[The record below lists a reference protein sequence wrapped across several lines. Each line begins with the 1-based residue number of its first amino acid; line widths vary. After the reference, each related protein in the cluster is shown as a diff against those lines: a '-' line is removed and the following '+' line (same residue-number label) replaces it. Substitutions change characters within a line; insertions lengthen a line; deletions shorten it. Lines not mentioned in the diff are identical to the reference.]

1 MVKRKTLVSILISL
15 LLCVGLLPLKALAA
29 TAVPSGE
36 WTDYAAGSFASG
48 NGTKEDPYIINSP
61 EQLAKLAKDINSK
74 IADQKYTHNK
84 ECFLLGNDIDLSAH
98 RWIPIGSGT
107 STGSFQSFTG
117 YFDGANKTISGL
129 YVDESS
135 EKFSAGLFGHVSG
148 IEIKNVII
156 KDGYIKTEAI
166 PKSSDDDIVDAAGLL
181 IGSATQGHGLSTT
194 VSNCHVSG
202 TIESN
207 SALTGGLAGYNSYG
221 TYKGCS
227 TDITINGHCCSGG
240 FIGSDFSGNYENCT
254 AKGNLS
260 GEWRVGGFAG
270 ILFWESKA
278 KNCIADVKVTA
289 NDWNAGG
296 FVGYIEENVTIHN
309 CISYGDVHSK
319 VNRWEPKVGG
329 FTGISNLNCSIDN
342 SYAAGKVTAEST
354 DYKAGGFV
362 GYDNGG
368 TVTSCSYDAKK
379 NPELKGVGETK
390 TAGTNSI
397 LPQDNV
403 LSIICTAYYGNH
415 DWDESKEII
424 KEKPTAVKEGSKG
437 YLCKRCGDYKEIA
450 KIKPILPSPK
460 VDITALKVNLS
471 ETEYT
476 YNGKVKQPAVII
488 KDQNGNVISSANY
501 TVTYA
506 SGRKKPGTYSV
517 QITMKGN
524 YTGTQT
530 VLFNIRGKKMPAPK
544 LKAHSRALKVT
555 WKKQKAITGYQIQYS
570 TNAKFKKSKT
580 KIVKIAKSRQTSKL
594 IKKLKARKK
603 YYVRVRSYK
612 TTKIGGKTYN
622 AYSVWSKTKKVIVK
636 K

>member
-15 LLCVGLLPLKALAA
+15 LLCVGLLPLKVLAA
-29 TAVPSGE
+29 PAAPSGE
-36 WTDYAAGSFASG
+36 WTDYAASSFASG
-48 NGTKEDPYIINSP
+48 IGTKEDPYIINSP
-61 EQLAKLAKDINSK
+61 EQLAKLAKDINSG
-74 IADQKYTHNK
+74 IADQEYTHNQ
-84 ECFLLGNDIDLSAH
+84 EYFLLGNDIDLSAY

-107 STGSFQSFTG
+107 STSSSSFHSFTG

-156 KDGYIKTEAI
+156 KDGYVKTEVN
-166 PKSSDDDIVDAAGLL
+166 SNSQDAAGLL
-181 IGSATQGHGLSTT
+181 IGSAVQGYGLSTT

-202 TIESN
+202 TIESG

-221 TYKGCS
+221 TYKDCS
-227 TDITINGHCCSGG
+227 TDIMIHGHGYSGG
-240 FIGSDFSGNYENCT
+240 FIGSDFSGSYKNCT
-254 AKGNLS
+254 AKGNVS
-260 GEWRVGGFAG
+260 GQWSVGGFAG
-270 ILFWESKA
+270 ILFYNSEA
-278 KNCIADVKVTA
+278 KHCVADVKITA

-319 VNRWEPKVGG
+319 VNRCEPKVGG

-379 NPELKGVGETK
+379 NPELKGVGQTE

-424 KEKPTAVKEGSKG
+424 KEKPTEVKEGSKG
-437 YLCKRCGDYKEIA
+437 YLSQQLLLR
-450 KIKPILPSPK
+450 IK
-460 VDITALKVNLS
+460 TA
-471 ETEYT
+471 T
-476 YNGKVKQPAVII
+476 
-488 KDQNGNVISSANY
+488 
-501 TVTYA
+501 
-506 SGRKKPGTYSV
+506 
-517 QITMKGN
+517 
-524 YTGTQT
+524 
-530 VLFNIRGKKMPAPK
+530 
-544 LKAHSRALKVT
+544 
-555 WKKQKAITGYQIQYS
+555 
-570 TNAKFKKSKT
+570 
-580 KIVKIAKSRQTSKL
+580 
-594 IKKLKARKK
+594 
-603 YYVRVRSYK
+603 
-612 TTKIGGKTYN
+612 
-622 AYSVWSKTKKVIVK
+622 
-636 K
+636 

>member
-1 MVKRKTLVSILISL
+1 M
-15 LLCVGLLPLKALAA
+15 
-29 TAVPSGE
+29 
-36 WTDYAAGSFASG
+36 
-48 NGTKEDPYIINSP
+48 
-61 EQLAKLAKDINSK
+61 
-74 IADQKYTHNK
+74 
-84 ECFLLGNDIDLSAH
+84 
-98 RWIPIGSGT
+98 
-107 STGSFQSFTG
+107 
-117 YFDGANKTISGL
+117 
-129 YVDESS
+129 
-135 EKFSAGLFGHVSG
+135 
-148 IEIKNVII
+148 
-156 KDGYIKTEAI
+156 
-166 PKSSDDDIVDAAGLL
+166 
-181 IGSATQGHGLSTT
+181 
-194 VSNCHVSG
+194 
-202 TIESN
+202 
-207 SALTGGLAGYNSYG
+207 AGYNSYG
-221 TYKGCS
+221 TYKDCS
-227 TDITINGHCCSGG
+227 TDIMIHGHGCSGG
-240 FIGSDFSGNYENCT
+240 FIGSDFSGSYENCT
-254 AKGNLS
+254 AKGNVS
-260 GEWRVGGFAG
+260 GQWSVGGFAG
-270 ILFWESKA
+270 ILFYNSEA
-278 KNCIADVKVTA
+278 KHCVADVKITA

-319 VNRWEPKVGG
+319 VNRWEPNVGG

-362 GYDNGG
+362 GYDKGG
-368 TVTSCSYDAKK
+368 RVTSCSYDAKK

-390 TAGTNSI
+390 TAGTN
-397 LPQDNV
+397 
-403 LSIICTAYYGNH
+403 
-415 DWDESKEII
+415 
-424 KEKPTAVKEGSKG
+424 
-437 YLCKRCGDYKEIA
+437 
-450 KIKPILPSPK
+450 K

-488 KDQNGNVISSANY
+488 KDQNGNVISSTNY

-580 KIVKIAKSRQTSKL
+580 KIVKIAKGRQTSKF

>member
-15 LLCVGLLPLKALAA
+15 LLCVGLLPLKALASP
-29 TAVPSGE
+29 VGE
-36 WTDYAAGSFASG
+36 WTDYVADSFASG
-48 NGTKEDPYIINSP
+48 TGTKEDPYIINSP
-61 EQLAKLAKDINSK
+61 EQLAKLAKDINSG
-74 IADQKYTHNK
+74 IADQEYTHNK
-84 ECFLLGNDIDLSAH
+84 EYFLLGNDIDLSAH

-107 STGSFQSFTG
+107 STSSFHSFTG

-166 PKSSDDDIVDAAGLL
+166 PNSSDDIVDAAGLL
-181 IGSATQGHGLSTT
+181 IGSAAQGYGLSTT

-221 TYKGCS
+221 TYKDCS
-227 TDITINGHCCSGG
+227 TDITINGHGCSGG
-240 FIGSDFSGNYENCT
+240 FIGSDFSGSYENCT
-254 AKGNLS
+254 AKGNVS
-260 GEWRVGGFAG
+260 GQWSVGGFAG

-289 NDWNAGG
+289 NNWNAGG
-296 FVGYIEENVTIHN
+296 FVGYIEDNVTIHN

-319 VNRWEPKVGG
+319 VNGWEPKVGG

-362 GYDNGG
+362 GYDKGG

-379 NPELKGVGETK
+379 NPELKGVGQTK

-403 LSIICTAYYGNH
+403 LSIICTAYYGDH

-424 KEKPTAVKEGSKG
+424 KEKPTEVKEGSKG

-488 KDQNGNVISSANY
+488 KDQNGNVISSTNY

-580 KIVKIAKSRQTSKL
+580 KIVKIAKGRQTSKF

>member
-29 TAVPSGE
+29 PAAPAGE
-36 WTDYAAGSFASG
+36 WTDYAASSFASG
-48 NGTKEDPYIINSP
+48 KGTKEDPYIINFP
-61 EQLAKLAKDINSK
+61 EQLAKLAKDINSG
-74 IADQKYTHNK
+74 IADQEYTHNQ
-84 ECFLLGNDIDLSAH
+84 EYFLLGNDIDLSAH

-107 STGSFQSFTG
+107 SISSFHSFTG
-117 YFDGANKTISGL
+117 YFDGGNKTISGL

-156 KDGYIKTEAI
+156 KDGYVKTEVD
-166 PKSSDDDIVDAAGLL
+166 SNSQDAAGLL
-181 IGSATQGHGLSTT
+181 IGSAKQGYGLSTT

-202 TIESN
+202 TIESG

-221 TYKGCS
+221 TYKDCS
-227 TDITINGHCCSGG
+227 TDIMINGHGCSGG
-240 FIGSDFSGNYENCT
+240 FIGSDFSGSYENCT
-254 AKGNLS
+254 AKGNVS
-260 GEWRVGGFAG
+260 GQWSVGGFAG
-270 ILFWESKA
+270 ILFYNSEA
-278 KNCIADVKVTA
+278 KHCVADVKITA

-296 FVGYIEENVTIHN
+296 FVGYIEDNVTIHN

-319 VNRWEPKVGG
+319 VNGWKPKVGG

-379 NPELKGVGETK
+379 NPELKGVGETE

-397 LPQDNV
+397 LPQDNI
-403 LSIICTAYYGNH
+403 LSIICTAYYGDH

-424 KEKPTAVKEGSKG
+424 KEKPTDVKEGSKG

-460 VDITALKVNLS
+460 VDITDLKVNLS

-580 KIVKIAKSRQTSKL
+580 KIVKIAKGRQTSKL

>member
-29 TAVPSGE
+29 PAVPSEE
-36 WTDYAAGSFASG
+36 WTDYAADSFASG
-48 NGTKEDPYIINSP
+48 KGTKEDPYIINSP
-61 EQLAKLAKDINSK
+61 EQLAKLAKDINSGIK
-74 IADQKYTHNK
+74 DQEYTHNQ
-84 ECFLLGNDIDLSAH
+84 EYFLLGNDIDLSAH

-107 STGSFQSFTG
+107 STSSFHSFTG
-117 YFDGANKTISGL
+117 YFDGGNKTISGL

-156 KDGYIKTEAI
+156 KDGYVKTEVD
-166 PKSSDDDIVDAAGLL
+166 SNSQDAAGLL
-181 IGSATQGHGLSTT
+181 IGSAAQGYGLSTT

-202 TIESN
+202 TIESG

-221 TYKGCS
+221 TYKDCS
-227 TDITINGHCCSGG
+227 TDIMIYGHGCSGG
-240 FIGSDFSGNYENCT
+240 FIGSDFSGSYENCT
-254 AKGNLS
+254 AKGNVS
-260 GEWRVGGFAG
+260 GQWSVGGFAG
-270 ILFWESKA
+270 ILFYNSEA
-278 KNCIADVKVTA
+278 KHCVADVKITA

-296 FVGYIEENVTIHN
+296 FVGYIEDNVTIHN

-319 VNRWEPKVGG
+319 VNGWEPKVGG

-362 GYDNGG
+362 GYDKGG

-379 NPELKGVGETK
+379 NPELKGVGQTE

-397 LPQDNV
+397 LPQDNIR
-403 LSIICTAYYGNH
+403 SIICTAYYGDH

-424 KEKPTAVKEGSKG
+424 KEKPTDVKEGSKG

-450 KIKPILPSPK
+450 KIKPILPSHK
-460 VDITALKVNLS
+460 ADITDLKVNLS

-580 KIVKIAKSRQTSKL
+580 KIVKIAKGRQTSKF

>member
-1 MVKRKTLVSILISL
+1 M
-15 LLCVGLLPLKALAA
+15 LCVGLLPLKALAA
-29 TAVPSGE
+29 PAVPSEE
-36 WTDYAAGSFASG
+36 WTDYAADSFASG
-48 NGTKEDPYIINSP
+48 KGTKEDPYIINSP
-61 EQLAKLAKDINSK
+61 EQLAKLAKDINSGIK
-74 IADQKYTHNK
+74 DQEYTHNQ
-84 ECFLLGNDIDLSAH
+84 EYFLLGNDIDLSAH

-107 STGSFQSFTG
+107 STSSFHSFTG
-117 YFDGANKTISGL
+117 YFDGGNKTISGL

-156 KDGYIKTEAI
+156 KDGYVKTEVD
-166 PKSSDDDIVDAAGLL
+166 SNSQDAAGLL
-181 IGSATQGHGLSTT
+181 IGSAAQGYGLSTT

-202 TIESN
+202 TIESG

-221 TYKGCS
+221 TYKDCS
-227 TDITINGHCCSGG
+227 TDIMIYGHGCSGG
-240 FIGSDFSGNYENCT
+240 FIGSDFSGSYENCT
-254 AKGNLS
+254 AKGNVS
-260 GEWRVGGFAG
+260 GQWSVGGFAG
-270 ILFWESKA
+270 ILFYNSEA
-278 KNCIADVKVTA
+278 KHCVADVKITA

-296 FVGYIEENVTIHN
+296 FVGYIEDNVTIHN

-319 VNRWEPKVGG
+319 VNGWEPKVGG

-362 GYDNGG
+362 GYDKGG

-379 NPELKGVGETK
+379 NPELKGVGQTE

-397 LPQDNV
+397 LPQDNI
-403 LSIICTAYYGNH
+403 LSIICTAYYGDH

-424 KEKPTAVKEGSKG
+424 KEKPTDVKEGSKG

-450 KIKPILPSPK
+450 KIKPILPSHK
-460 VDITALKVNLS
+460 ADITALKVNLS

-488 KDQNGNVISSANY
+488 KDQNGNVISSTNY
-501 TVTYA
+501 AVTYA

-580 KIVKIAKSRQTSKL
+580 KIVKIAKGRQTSKF

>member
-1 MVKRKTLVSILISL
+1 M
-15 LLCVGLLPLKALAA
+15 
-29 TAVPSGE
+29 
-36 WTDYAAGSFASG
+36 
-48 NGTKEDPYIINSP
+48 
-61 EQLAKLAKDINSK
+61 
-74 IADQKYTHNK
+74 
-84 ECFLLGNDIDLSAH
+84 
-98 RWIPIGSGT
+98 
-107 STGSFQSFTG
+107 
-117 YFDGANKTISGL
+117 
-129 YVDESS
+129 
-135 EKFSAGLFGHVSG
+135 
-148 IEIKNVII
+148 
-156 KDGYIKTEAI
+156 
-166 PKSSDDDIVDAAGLL
+166 
-181 IGSATQGHGLSTT
+181 
-194 VSNCHVSG
+194 
-202 TIESN
+202 
-207 SALTGGLAGYNSYG
+207 AGYNSYG
-221 TYKGCS
+221 TYKNCS
-227 TDITINGHCCSGG
+227 TDITINGHGCSGG
-240 FIGSDFSGNYENCT
+240 FIGSDFSGSYENCT
-254 AKGNLS
+254 AKGNVS
-260 GEWRVGGFAG
+260 GQWSVGGFAG

-289 NDWNAGG
+289 NNWNAGG
-296 FVGYIEENVTIHN
+296 FVGY
-309 CISYGDVHSK
+309 DK
-319 VNRWEPKVGG
+319 
-329 FTGISNLNCSIDN
+329 
-342 SYAAGKVTAEST
+342 
-354 DYKAGGFV
+354 
-362 GYDNGG
+362 GG

-379 NPELKGVGETK
+379 NPELKGVGQTE

-397 LPQDNV
+397 LPQDNI
-403 LSIICTAYYGNH
+403 LSIICTAYYGDH

-424 KEKPTAVKEGSKG
+424 KEKPTDVKEGSKG

-450 KIKPILPSPK
+450 KIKPILPSHK
-460 VDITALKVNLS
+460 ADITDLKVNLS

-488 KDQNGNVISSANY
+488 KDQNGNVISSTNY
-501 TVTYA
+501 AVTYA

-580 KIVKIAKSRQTSKL
+580 KIVKIAKGRQTSKF

>member
-29 TAVPSGE
+29 PAVPSEE
-36 WTDYAAGSFASG
+36 WTDYAADSFASG
-48 NGTKEDPYIINSP
+48 KGTKEDPYIINSP
-61 EQLAKLAKDINSK
+61 EQLAKLAKDINSGIK
-74 IADQKYTHNK
+74 DQEYTHNQ
-84 ECFLLGNDIDLSAH
+84 EYFLLGNDIDLSAH

-107 STGSFQSFTG
+107 STSSFHSFTG
-117 YFDGANKTISGL
+117 YFDGGNKTISGL

-156 KDGYIKTEAI
+156 KDGYVKTEVD
-166 PKSSDDDIVDAAGLL
+166 SNSQDAAGLL
-181 IGSATQGHGLSTT
+181 IGSAAQGYGLSTT

-202 TIESN
+202 TIESG

-221 TYKGCS
+221 TYKDCS
-227 TDITINGHCCSGG
+227 TDIMIYGHGCSGG
-240 FIGSDFSGNYENCT
+240 FIGSDFSGSYENCT

-260 GEWRVGGFAG
+260 GKWSVGGFAG
-270 ILFWESKA
+270 ILFWKSKA
-278 KNCIADVKVTA
+278 KHCIADVKVTA

-296 FVGYIEENVTIHN
+296 FVGYIEDNVTIHN

-319 VNRWEPKVGG
+319 VSKWEPKVGG

-354 DYKAGGFV
+354 NYKAGGFV
-362 GYDNGG
+362 GYDKGG

-379 NPELKGVGETK
+379 NPELKGVGQTE

-397 LPQDNV
+397 LPQDNIR
-403 LSIICTAYYGNH
+403 SIICTAYYGDH

-424 KEKPTAVKEGSKG
+424 KEKPTDVKEGSKG

-450 KIKPILPSPK
+450 KIKPILPSHK
-460 VDITALKVNLS
+460 ADITALKVNLS

-488 KDQNGNVISSANY
+488 KDQNGNVISSTNY
-501 TVTYA
+501 AVTYA

-580 KIVKIAKSRQTSKL
+580 KIVKIAKGRQTSKF

>member
-29 TAVPSGE
+29 PAVPSEE
-36 WTDYAAGSFASG
+36 WTDYAADSFASG
-48 NGTKEDPYIINSP
+48 KGTKEDPYIINSP
-61 EQLAKLAKDINSK
+61 EQLAKLAKDINSGIK
-74 IADQKYTHNK
+74 DQEYTHNQ
-84 ECFLLGNDIDLSAH
+84 EYFLLGNDIDLSAH

-107 STGSFQSFTG
+107 STSSFHSFTG
-117 YFDGANKTISGL
+117 YFDGGNKTISGL

-156 KDGYIKTEAI
+156 KDGYVKTEVD
-166 PKSSDDDIVDAAGLL
+166 SNSQDAAGLL
-181 IGSATQGHGLSTT
+181 IGSAAQGYGLSTT

-202 TIESN
+202 TIESG

-221 TYKGCS
+221 TYKDCS
-227 TDITINGHCCSGG
+227 TDIMIYGHGCSGG
-240 FIGSDFSGNYENCT
+240 FIGSDFSGSYENCT
-254 AKGNLS
+254 AKGNVS
-260 GEWRVGGFAG
+260 GQWSVGGFAG
-270 ILFWESKA
+270 ILFYNSEA
-278 KNCIADVKVTA
+278 KHCVADVKITA

-296 FVGYIEENVTIHN
+296 FVGYIEDNVTIHN

-319 VNRWEPKVGG
+319 VNGWEPKVGG

-362 GYDNGG
+362 GYDKGG

-379 NPELKGVGETK
+379 NPELKGVGQTE

-397 LPQDNV
+397 LPQDNI
-403 LSIICTAYYGNH
+403 LSIICTAYYGDH

-424 KEKPTAVKEGSKG
+424 KEKPTDVKEGSKG

-450 KIKPILPSPK
+450 KIKPILPSHK
-460 VDITALKVNLS
+460 ADITALKVNLS

-488 KDQNGNVISSANY
+488 KDQNGNVISSTNY
-501 TVTYA
+501 AVTYA

-580 KIVKIAKSRQTSKL
+580 KIVKIAKSRQTSKF

>member
-1 MVKRKTLVSILISL
+1 M
-15 LLCVGLLPLKALAA
+15 
-29 TAVPSGE
+29 
-36 WTDYAAGSFASG
+36 
-48 NGTKEDPYIINSP
+48 
-61 EQLAKLAKDINSK
+61 
-74 IADQKYTHNK
+74 
-84 ECFLLGNDIDLSAH
+84 
-98 RWIPIGSGT
+98 
-107 STGSFQSFTG
+107 
-117 YFDGANKTISGL
+117 
-129 YVDESS
+129 
-135 EKFSAGLFGHVSG
+135 
-148 IEIKNVII
+148 
-156 KDGYIKTEAI
+156 
-166 PKSSDDDIVDAAGLL
+166 
-181 IGSATQGHGLSTT
+181 
-194 VSNCHVSG
+194 
-202 TIESN
+202 
-207 SALTGGLAGYNSYG
+207 AGYNSYG
-221 TYKGCS
+221 TYKDCS
-227 TDITINGHCCSGG
+227 TDIMIHGHGCSGG
-240 FIGSDFSGNYENCT
+240 FIGSDFSGSYENCT

-260 GEWRVGGFAG
+260 GQWSVGGFAG

-289 NDWNAGG
+289 NNWNAGG
-296 FVGYIEENVTIHN
+296 FVGYIEDNVTIHN

-319 VNRWEPKVGG
+319 VSKWEPKVGG

-342 SYAAGKVTAEST
+342 SYVAGKVTAEST

-403 LSIICTAYYGNH
+403 LSIICTAYYGDH

-424 KEKPTAVKEGSKG
+424 KEKPTDVKEGSKG

-488 KDQNGNVISSANY
+488 KDQNGNVISSTNY
-501 TVTYA
+501 AVTYA
-506 SGRKKPGTYSV
+506 SGRKKPGTYFV

-530 VLFNIRGKKMPAPK
+530 VLFNIHGKKMPAPK

-612 TTKIGGKTYN
+612 TTKIGGKAYN